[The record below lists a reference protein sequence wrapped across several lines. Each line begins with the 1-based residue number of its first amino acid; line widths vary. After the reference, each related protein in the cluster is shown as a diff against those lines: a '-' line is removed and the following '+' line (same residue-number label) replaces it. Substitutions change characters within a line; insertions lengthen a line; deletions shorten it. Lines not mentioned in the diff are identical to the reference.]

1 MGCAEGADD
10 GQEAREATARR
21 VVDAMEGLVA
31 WWLAAADG
39 TTPRLPA
46 RQLLALRTVRRRPE
60 TNLTALA
67 GQLGIGL
74 PNASRL
80 CDRLEAAG
88 LLERTVPPGNR
99 REVRLA
105 VTAYGQRVLADVTE
119 RRVRGLVTV
128 VAQMTP
134 GQRAALEQGLSA
146 FHHSRTAGPRPPYGT
161 GGAQRGDG

>member
-21 VVDAMEGLVA
+21 IVDAMEGLVA

-39 TTPRLPA
+39 TTPRLPT

-60 TNLTALA
+60 INLTALA
-67 GQLGIGL
+67 GQLGIGV

-105 VTAYGQRVLADVTE
+105 VTVYGQRVLADVTE
-119 RRVRGLVTV
+119 RRVRGLV
-128 VAQMTP
+128 AGFAHMTP
-134 GQRAALEQGLSA
+134 AQRAALEQGLSA
-146 FHHSRTAGPRPPYGT
+146 FHRSRPADPRPPYGT
-161 GGAQRGDG
+161 GDAHRGEG

>member
-1 MGCAEGADD
+1 MGWAEGADD

-46 RQLLALRTVRRRPE
+46 RQLLALRTVRRRPGA
-60 TNLTALA
+60 NLTALA

-105 VTAYGQRVLADVTE
+105 VTAYGQRVLAEVTE

-146 FHHSRTAGPRPPYGT
+146 FHRSRTAGPRPPYGT
-161 GGAQRGDG
+161 GGAHRGDG

>member
-105 VTAYGQRVLADVTE
+105 VTAYGQRVLADVTD

-146 FHHSRTAGPRPPYGT
+146 FHRSRTAGPRPPYGT
-161 GGAQRGDG
+161 GGAHRGDG

>member
-10 GQEAREATARR
+10 GQAREATARR

-31 WWLAAADG
+31 WWLVAADG

-46 RQLLALRTVRRRPE
+46 RQLLALRTVRRRPGI
-60 TNLTALA
+60 NLTALA
-67 GQLGIGL
+67 GQLGIGP

-119 RRVRGLVTV
+119 RRVRGLVAA
-128 VAQMTP
+128 VAHMTP

-146 FHHSRTAGPRPPYGT
+146 FHRSRTTGPRPPYGT
-161 GGAQRGDG
+161 GGAHPGDG